1 MKNYSH
7 PLKKIYYTS
16 EDFFTPPPR
25 LSILS
30 LKC

>member
-16 EDFFTPPPR
+16 EDFFTSP
-25 LSILS
+25 LGLVSYL
-30 LKC
+30 